1 MNIKEIYGRLSCI
14 KKEKEMYVAY
24 IFNCEDGLE
33 DIYLT
38 SKKLKTIKSNL
49 KKKNFIL
56 IPQNIFEDEGKRLR
70 KYLNKS

>member
-1 MNIKEIYGRLSCI
+1 MTIKEIYGRLACV
-14 KKEKEMYVAY
+14 KKKKGMYIIY
-24 IFNCEDGLE
+24 IFNCNNGLE
-33 DIYLT
+33 EIYKT
-38 SKKLKTIKSNL
+38 SPNLKTTKSNL